1 MKRKIRYIGG
11 AIAVALLAAGSP
23 VIMPNLTQEISVKA
37 ADSEKTEL
45 TAYVPNLNTTIGTWD
60 TDGSLN
66 VTCQLNF
73 KNGKRIDGSFEYDSN
88 NTDKSIVYYDTEKK
102 AIAGGKDNQS
112 KYITEN
118 DSKFIKNQTYYRRVT
133 FKLDDVNSYSFGGDN
148 TDYVINTTDN
158 TVTYIQGINVTG
170 PKATATIPVLDVDA
184 GVDSSNWTID
194 DELSLKDADGNSVGT
209 VYNDDQYPKS
219 KIIYKS
225 AKGAYEEDSSDEI
238 KSDSLEAG
246 KNYYRQVCF
255 NTGGANKRKYYDVSE
270 NDINGYS
277 GKYNDSGI
285 YYVQKVH
292 INNSTVGNP
301 TKTVNTTKGAVFN
314 DSPMA
319 AEVPVKSLSTSS
331 GFVSKALTIPYL
343 KEDVKL
349 FYANPDDAF
358 NKNNPMDGVVSN
370 GKYVK
375 SGTFY
380 RSFTYTMKSDID
392 NYDFEGKPDVDYK
405 IDSDNNQITYI
416 QKINVDA
423 DKIIPKIPSVSIQV
437 GVPTSTID
445 DKTDNLS
452 LTDDKDNSEVSQSV
466 GTLPKMLDSDSNY
479 VAYFKSTD
487 DIPDSISGDDSA
499 AEVKDGSAFT
509 KAGTY
514 YRMVGFAVNKAD
526 AEKYDFNDTAD
537 GQKPIIDDTDDQTT
551 YVLYPQKVIANAKPT
566 SSSSNS
572 KTWTYKSA
580 SGIVTTKNNKQ
591 VYLLKNQDNK
601 QIENR
606 GLAKNTAWRIDE
618 VRTNQAGDKQ
628 YRVATGEWVNADDV
642 VLGSTSNN
650 EDNWTYTSVQGVVTT
665 KNAHEYYVLYDQN
678 NRLISNR
685 GLAKDTSWKT
695 NGYRTNQ
702 AGDKQYR
709 VATNEWVNA
718 DDIVLGSTSN
728 NEDNW
733 TYTSVQGVVTTKN
746 AHGYYVLYDQDN
758 KLISNRGLA
767 KDTSWKTNGY
777 RTNQAGDKQYRVAT
791 NEWINNED
799 IDFYN

>member
-1 MKRKIRYIGG
+1 MKRKIKYIGG

-23 VIMPNLTQEISVKA
+23 VIMPRLTQEINVKA
-37 ADSEKTEL
+37 VDSEKTEL
-45 TAYVPNLNTTIGTWD
+45 TANVPDKNSTIGTWD
-60 TDGSLN
+60 TDGSLTG
-66 VTCQLNF
+66 TCQLNF
-73 KNGKRIDGSFEYDSN
+73 NDGKRIYGSFEYDGN
-88 NTDKSIVYYDTEKK
+88 NIVYYDRKDA
-102 AIAGGKDNQS
+102 AISDDKNSRS
-112 KYITEN
+112 KYIAEG
-118 DSKFIKNQTYYRRVT
+118 SAKFIKNQTYYRRVT

-158 TVTYIQGINVTG
+158 TVTYIQRINVTG
-170 PKATATIPVLDVDA
+170 PKATATIPDLNVDA
-184 GVDSSNWTID
+184 GVEPSAWPMDNK
-194 DELSLKDADGNSVGT
+194 LSLQDDDGNSVGT
-209 VYNDDQYPKS
+209 IYNDDQYPKS

-246 KNYYRQVCF
+246 EDYYRQVCF
-255 NTGGANKRKYYDVSE
+255 NTGGANDRKYYDVSE

-292 INNSTVGNP
+292 INKSTVENP
-301 TKTVNTTKGAVFN
+301 LQTVNATKGDSFN
-314 DSPMA
+314 
-319 AEVPVKSLSTSS
+319 VT
-331 GFVSKALTIPYL
+331 
-343 KEDVKL
+343 
-349 FYANPDDAF
+349 
-358 NKNNPMDGVVSN
+358 NPMTVKGNLTCDGINVGTSYVLDRVKWINRFYVKPNDALNSNNNSVDGVVSN
-370 GKYVK
+370 GKLIK

-380 RSFTYTMKSDID
+380 RSFTYTMNSDID
-392 NYDFEGKPDVDYK
+392 NYDFVGKPDVDYK
-405 IDSDNNQITYI
+405 IDPDNNQITYI
-416 QKINVDA
+416 QKIVVSA
-423 DKIIPKIPSVSIQV
+423 DKITPKIPSVSLQV

-452 LTDDKDNSEVSQSV
+452 LINNTDNSKVNTSV

-526 AEKYDFNDTAD
+526 AEKYDFNNTAD
-537 GQKPIIDDTDDQTT
+537 GQEPIIDDTDDQTT
-551 YVLYPQKVIANAKPT
+551 YVLYPQKVIVNAK
-566 SSSSNS
+566 SSSSSGNS
-572 KTWTYKSA
+572 KTWTYESA

-642 VLGSTSNN
+642 VLGSINN
-650 EDNWTYTSVQGVVTT
+650 NSDWTYTSVEGVVTT
-665 KNAHEYYVLYDQN
+665 KNAHKYYVLYDQN
-678 NRLISNR
+678 NKLINNR

-709 VATNEWVNA
+709 VATNEWVN
-718 DDIVLGSTSN
+718 
-728 NEDNW
+728 NED
-733 TYTSVQGVVTTKN
+733 V
-746 AHGYYVLYDQDN
+746 
-758 KLISNRGLA
+758 
-767 KDTSWKTNGY
+767 
-777 RTNQAGDKQYRVAT
+777 
-791 NEWINNED
+791 
-799 IDFYN
+799 DFHD